1 MIMPVSTRHAP
12 GRGESELGLWA
23 RDGTGQ
29 ARFAFAAI
37 KRCVARPVEEIEM
50 ADVGNRITVASK
62 GGPRPGVVTAVNGAM
77 ITVRW
82 DSGGETSILP
92 GPGVL
97 SLVTSQRRTPS
108 ARTRPTI
115 SGATAASRKTSAANS
130 PSAVVRKAA
139 PGKKAIAVKTP
150 VVKKLADGK
159 TPVVKKVAGA
169 KKTR

>member
-1 MIMPVSTRHAP
+1 
-12 GRGESELGLWA
+12 
-23 RDGTGQ
+23 
-29 ARFAFAAI
+29 
-37 KRCVARPVEEIEM
+37 M

-62 GGPRPGVVTAVNGAM
+62 GGPRAGVVTAVNGAM

-82 DSGGETSILP
+82 DSGGETSIIP

-97 SLVTSQRRTPS
+97 SVVSSQRRTPP

-115 SGATAASRKTSAANS
+115 SGATASRKKSEAS
-130 PSAVVRKAA
+130 SRSAVVRKAT
-139 PGKKAIAVKTP
+139 PSKKAIAVKTP
-150 VVKKLADGK
+150 VVKKVADGKTPVVKKVADGK

>member
-1 MIMPVSTRHAP
+1 
-12 GRGESELGLWA
+12 
-23 RDGTGQ
+23 
-29 ARFAFAAI
+29 
-37 KRCVARPVEEIEM
+37 M
-50 ADVGNRITVASK
+50 ADVGNRITVAST

-82 DSGGETSILP
+82 DSGGETSIIP

-97 SLVTSQRRTPS
+97 SVVTSQRQTPS

-115 SGATAASRKTSAANS
+115 SGATAASRKTSAAS
-130 PSAVVRKAA
+130 SGSAVARKAA
-139 PGKKAIAVKTP
+139 PGKKAIAVE
-150 VVKKLADGK
+150 

>member
-1 MIMPVSTRHAP
+1 
-12 GRGESELGLWA
+12 
-23 RDGTGQ
+23 
-29 ARFAFAAI
+29 
-37 KRCVARPVEEIEM
+37 M

-115 SGATAASRKTSAANS
+115 SGATAASRKTRAVNS